1 MLAKNAP
8 PVVLVLHCG
17 GNDKGN
23 SHTTLL
29 GTQKHM
35 KCTIVKIQELL
46 PKTVIKISYITLKK
60 LDTIIIK
67 SDGESNCC
75 RRKTKCCRNICVKK
89 GWWIKF

>member
-46 PKTVIKISYITLKK
+46 PKTVIKISYIT
-60 LDTIIIK
+60 
-67 SDGESNCC
+67 
-75 RRKTKCCRNICVKK
+75 
-89 GWWIKF
+89 